1 MTADPRCALGPYLLM
16 SESHP
21 KPYLPAFSA
30 APRTADESV
39 FCIKTSAPWSIRL
52 CAASPSLGG
61 SNHLLTQTTRVVTFG
76 LTLCAPSVN
85 ESMLRMTSGI
95 GIEPTTPSMFDFVMA
110 PATTPAMYAPSYV
123 LESYVRRLPAVL

>member
-1 MTADPRCALGPYLLM
+1 M
-16 SESHP
+16 
-21 KPYLPAFSA
+21 
-30 APRTADESV
+30 
-39 FCIKTSAPWSIRL
+39 RL

-76 LTLCAPSVN
+76 LTLWAPRVK

-95 GIEPTTPSMFDFVMA
+95 GIDPTTPSVFDFVIA

-123 LESYVRRLPAVL
+123 RES